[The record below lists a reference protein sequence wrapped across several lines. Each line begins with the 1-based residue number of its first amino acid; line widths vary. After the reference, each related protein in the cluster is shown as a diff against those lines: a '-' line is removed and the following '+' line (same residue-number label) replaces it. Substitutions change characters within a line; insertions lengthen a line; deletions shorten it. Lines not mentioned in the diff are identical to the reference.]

1 MPSATAAT
9 SSGTGSPQLRF
20 ALRCRGGGGC
30 SRELSRSILVRTRA
44 RRLDRRFPRL
54 CVGRSEASRDL
65 GSWTGSDNGADALAG
80 WSGSDDARGPLDS
93 QRKRWLGGIVGAGV
107 VLAAGITFAAI
118 YAGKRSTL
126 RPKPEMAPLTTQ
138 QEALLAPDDQHLEL
152 ESNKKEVNLSGESG
166 VNDDSLSIQEHNDS
180 ACGNKKEDD
189 TDGGIQTG
197 TYTGTENANSS
208 SKEDDL
214 QDDSPISDN
223 SIAPEISLGAGALLE
238 DDTVAAPADIEARGS
253 LNDVAPES
261 ASGQKGD
268 LINDNPSGE
277 SLANFTADYKGDE
290 SLKTSSSSVLYES
303 TKLYHTQGES
313 TELSDSFGAH
323 VDTILE
329 PKAVPNNELQKLVPV
344 SAEENHDADKIPQ
357 VSVEGINSALKEHD
371 LNEHGSSVT
380 ESGASSDYAFVV
392 GQEKDGQGATD
403 ESRTD
408 FAISNSGNTFSYAG
422 IPAPSFV
429 SEALRVSPG
438 KILVP
443 STVDQVQGQA
453 LAALQASKVIEVD
466 VQAGD
471 ICTRREYA
479 RWLVSASSVLS
490 RDTIS
495 KVYPAMYIENVT
507 ELAFDDITPEDPD
520 FVSIQGL
527 AEAGLISSKLSRRDM
542 MSSPNETED
551 PLYFFPES
559 PLSRQ
564 DLVSWKMVLEKKQLP
579 EANREGLGRVSGF
592 IDIDKINPDA
602 YPALVAD
609 LSAGEQGIIALAFG
623 YTKLFQP
630 DKPVTKAQAAIAL
643 ATGEAAD
650 VVSEELARIEAETI
664 AENAVAAHSA
674 LVAQVE
680 KDINASFEKV
690 LSVEREKIDAVEKK
704 AEEAKLELEKLRAQ
718 REEDSIVLM
727 KERAAVES
735 EMVVLSRL
743 RKEMEEQLESL
754 MSNKIEVSYEKEKIE
769 KLRLEAEKENQEI
782 ARLQYELEVERKAL
796 AMARTWAE
804 DEAKRARE
812 HAKAL
817 EEARDRWERQGIKV
831 VVDSDLQEE
840 TSAGLTWINA
850 GKEVSVDETVSRAET
865 LVDKLK
871 DMAAKVG
878 EKSRDLINKIVQII
892 LVFISNLKRWSS
904 NAMER
909 TGELRCVAVTKAR
922 ISAEELQQSITNVS
936 LDLKEGAKRLAGD
949 CKEGVEKLTQKFK
962 T

>member
-1 MPSATAAT
+1 MSSATAT
-9 SSGTGSPQLRF
+9 SSSPSSLQLRL
-20 ALRCRGGGGC
+20 ALCRGG
-30 SRELSRSILVRTRA
+30 SREPSRAFLVKA
-44 RRLDRRFPRL
+44 RVRKLGRLFPRL
-54 CVGRSEASRDL
+54 SIGQSESPRDL
-65 GSWTGSDNGADALAG
+65 GSWTGSDNGADALSG
-80 WSGSDDARGPLDS
+80 WSGSDDAQGSLDS
-93 QRKRWLGGIVGAGV
+93 RRKKWFGGIVGAGV
-107 VLAAGITFAAI
+107 ILAAGITFAAI
-118 YAGKRSTL
+118 FAGKRSTL
-126 RPKPEMAPLTTQ
+126 GLKPEMVPLTTQ
-138 QEALLAPDDQHLEL
+138 QEALLAPDDQHVEL
-152 ESNKKEVNLSGESG
+152 ESNKKEGTHARHENVNLSGVSG
-166 VNDDSLSIQEHNDS
+166 V
-180 ACGNKKEDD
+180 GV
-189 TDGGIQTG
+189 
-197 TYTGTENANSS
+197 
-208 SKEDDL
+208 
-214 QDDSPISDN
+214 
-223 SIAPEISLGAGALLE
+223 LLE
-238 DDTVAAPADIEARGS
+238 DDAVAAPANIEARGS
-253 LNDVAPES
+253 LNDAAPES
-261 ASGQKGD
+261 AFRQKGD
-268 LINDNPSGE
+268 LINNNSTGE
-277 SLANFTADYKGDE
+277 SLTNFTADYKEDE
-290 SLKTSSSSVLYES
+290 PSKTSSSSVLYES
-303 TKLYHTQGES
+303 TKLYHTQSES
-313 TELSDSFGAH
+313 MKLNDSIGSH
-323 VDTILE
+323 VDTSLE
-329 PKAVPNNELQKLVPV
+329 PKAVPNHELLKLVPI
-344 SAEENHDADKIPQ
+344 SAEENHDADKAPQ
-357 VSVEGINSALKEHD
+357 VSFEGINSALEEHD
-371 LNEHGSSVT
+371 LNERVSSAT
-380 ESGASSDYAFVV
+380 ETGASSVYAFAI

-403 ESRTD
+403 ESATD
-408 FAISNSGNTFSYAG
+408 FATSNSRDTLSYAG

-429 SEALRVSPG
+429 SEALQVSPG
-438 KILVP
+438 KTLVP
-443 STVDQVQGQA
+443 PTVDQVQGQA
-453 LAALQASKVIEVD
+453 LAALQALKVIEVD

-479 RWLVSASSVLS
+479 RWLVSASSALS

-542 MSSPNETED
+542 MSSPNETEE
-551 PLYFFPES
+551 PLYFFPEI

-564 DLVSWKMVLEKKQLP
+564 DLVSWKMALEKKQLP
-579 EANREGLGRVSGF
+579 EANKEGLRRVSGF

-643 ATGEAAD
+643 TTGEAAD
-650 VVSEELARIEAETI
+650 TVSEELARIEAEAM

-690 LSVEREKIDAVEKK
+690 LSAEREKIHAVEKK
-704 AEEAKLELEKLRAQ
+704 AEEARLELEKLRAK
-718 REEDSIVLM
+718 RGEDSILLM

-743 RKEMEEQLESL
+743 RREVEEQLESL
-754 MSNKIEVSYEKEKIE
+754 MSNKIQVSYEKGKIE

-782 ARLQYELEVERKAL
+782 ARLQYDLEVERKAL
-796 AMARTWAE
+796 AMARAWAE

-812 HAKAL
+812 HARVL
-817 EEARDRWERQGIKV
+817 EEARYRWERQGIKV

-850 GKEVSVDETVSRAET
+850 GKELSVDETVNRAET

-878 EKSRDLINKIVQII
+878 DKSRDLINKIVQII
-892 LVFISNLKRWSS
+892 LVFVSNLKRWSS
-904 NAMER
+904 NAMG
-909 TGELRCVAVTKAR
+909 TAGELRCVAVTKVG
-922 ISAEELQQSITNVS
+922 ISAEELQQSIVNMS
-936 LDLKEGAKRLAGD
+936 LDLKEGAKRFAGD

>member
-1 MPSATAAT
+1 M
-9 SSGTGSPQLRF
+9 
-20 ALRCRGGGGC
+20 
-30 SRELSRSILVRTRA
+30 E
-44 RRLDRRFPRL
+44 
-54 CVGRSEASRDL
+54 
-65 GSWTGSDNGADALAG
+65 
-80 WSGSDDARGPLDS
+80 
-93 QRKRWLGGIVGAGV
+93 
-107 VLAAGITFAAI
+107 
-118 YAGKRSTL
+118 
-126 RPKPEMAPLTTQ
+126 PLTTQ
-138 QEALLAPDDQHLEL
+138 QEALLAPDDQHVEL
-152 ESNKKEVNLSGESG
+152 ESNKNEGTWAGHEDVNLSGESG
-166 VNDDSLSIQEHNDS
+166 TSDDSLSLQEHNES
-180 ACGNKKEDD
+180 VSGYKAEDD
-189 TDGGIQTG
+189 TDDGIQTG
-197 TYTGTENANSS
+197 TYTGTESANST

-214 QDDSPISDN
+214 QDESPISDN
-223 SIAPEISLGAGALLE
+223 SIAPETSSGAGALLK
-238 DDTVAAPADIEARGS
+238 DDTVAASANIEARGS
-253 LNDVAPES
+253 LDDVAPES

-268 LINDNPSGE
+268 RINDNPSGE

-290 SLKTSSSSVLYES
+290 SLKASSSSVLYES
-303 TKLYHTQGES
+303 TKLYHTQSES
-313 TELSDSFGAH
+313 AELNDLF
-323 VDTILE
+323 LE
-329 PKAVPNNELQKLVPV
+329 PKVVPNNELQKLVPV
-344 SAEENHDADKIPQ
+344 SAEENHDADKAPH
-357 VSVEGINSALKEHD
+357 VLAEGINSALEERD
-371 LNEHGSSVT
+371 LNERGSSVT
-380 ESGASSDYAFVV
+380 ESGASSVYAFAV

-408 FAISNSGNTFSYAG
+408 FATSNSGNTLSYAG

-443 STVDQVQGQA
+443 PTVDPVQGQA
-453 LAALQASKVIEVD
+453 LAALQALKVIEVD

-471 ICTRREYA
+471 MCARREYA
-479 RWLVSASSVLS
+479 RWLVSASSALS

-507 ELAFDDITPEDPD
+507 ELAFDDITPKDPD

-564 DLVSWKMVLEKKQLP
+564 DLVSWKMALEKKQLP
-579 EANREGLGRVSGF
+579 EANREGLCRVSGF

-650 VVSEELARIEAETI
+650 VVSEELARIEAETM

-680 KDINASFEKV
+680 KDINASFEKM

-704 AEEAKLELEKLRAQ
+704 AEEARLELEKLQAK

-735 EMVVLSRL
+735 EMVVFSRL
-743 RKEMEEQLESL
+743 RKEVEEQLESL

-782 ARLQYELEVERKAL
+782 AHLQYELEVERKAL
-796 AMARTWAE
+796 AMARAWAE

-850 GKEVSVDETVSRAET
+850 GKETSVDEAVNRAET
-865 LVDKLK
+865 LADKLK

-878 EKSRDLINKIVQII
+878 EKSRDLIDKIVQII

-909 TGELRCVAVTKAR
+909 AGELRCVAVSKAR
-922 ISAEELQQSITNVS
+922 ISAEELQQSITNMS